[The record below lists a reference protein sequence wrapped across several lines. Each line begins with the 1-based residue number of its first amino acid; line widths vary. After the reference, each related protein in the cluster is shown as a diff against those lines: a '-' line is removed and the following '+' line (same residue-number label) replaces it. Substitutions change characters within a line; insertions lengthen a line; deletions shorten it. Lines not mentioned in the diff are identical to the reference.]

1 MNIKEQLLDLKPYQ
15 PGKPIEE
22 VKREYGLEKIVKL
35 ASNENP
41 YGCSDNAKEAVKNSL
56 DSFAIYPDGYATEL
70 REKLAKHLDV
80 EGTQLLFGNGSDDV
94 IHIIAAALLA
104 PGKNTV
110 MAHPSFSQYK
120 HNAIIEG
127 AEVREVELIDGHHD
141 LDGML
146 AQIDENTEIVWVC
159 SPNNPTGVYVNS
171 EKLHAFLKQVPSHV
185 LVIMDEAYYE
195 FAVDEQDYPD
205 TVSLLNDYPNL
216 LILRTFSKAY
226 GLGGLRVG
234 YAIGNRDFINKIEP
248 VRQPFNSN
256 RVGQLAAAA
265 ALDDQDFITAYVEK
279 NKKGLQQ
286 FYTFCKE
293 NNLAY
298 YPSFGNFILINF
310 EQPGDDVFHYLLE
323 RGFIVRSGNALGF
336 PTSVRITVGTEEQ
349 NSELIALLTEMLKN
363 QKN

>member
-15 PGKPIEE
+15 PGKPAED
-22 VKREYGLEKIVKL
+22 VKREFGLEKIVKL

-41 YGCSDNAKEAVKNSL
+41 YGSSEKAKEAVRNSL

-70 REKLAKHLDV
+70 REKLAKHLGVD
-80 EGTQLLFGNGSDDV
+80 GSQLLFGNGSDDV
-94 IHIIAAALLA
+94 IHILTTALLA

-110 MAHPSFSQYK
+110 MATPSFSQYK

-127 AEVREVELIDGHHD
+127 AEVREVDLIDGHHD

-146 AQIDENTEIVWVC
+146 QKIDENTEIVWVC
-159 SPNNPTGVYVNS
+159 SPNNPTGLYVSS
-171 EKLHAFLKQVPSHV
+171 EKLHTFLKQVPSHV
-185 LVIMDEAYYE
+185 LIVMDEAYYE
-195 FAVDEQDYPD
+195 FAANEEDYPN
-205 TVSLLNDYPNL
+205 TVSLLSDYPNL
-216 LILRTFSKAY
+216 IILRTFSKAY

-234 YAIGNRDFINKIEP
+234 YAIGNSDFISKIEP

-256 RVGQLAAAA
+256 RVGQIAAAA
-265 ALDDQDFITAYVEK
+265 ALDDQEFIATYVEK
-279 NKKGLQQ
+279 NKRGLQQ
-286 FYTFCKE
+286 FYTFCEE
-293 NNLAY
+293 NNLSY

-323 RGFIVRSGNALGF
+323 RGFIVRSGNPLGF

-349 NSELIALLTEMLKN
+349 NKELISILTEMLTN

>member
-1 MNIKEQLLDLKPYQ
+1 MNVKEQLLDLKPYQ
-15 PGKPIEE
+15 PGKPIEA
-22 VKREYGLEKIVKL
+22 VKREFGLEKIVKL

-41 YGCSDNAKEAVKNSL
+41 YGCSEKAKEAVKNSL

-70 REKLAKHLDV
+70 REKLAQHLGVD
-80 EGTQLLFGNGSDDV
+80 GKQLLFGNGSDDV
-94 IHIIAAALLA
+94 IHIITTALLA

-110 MAHPSFSQYK
+110 MANPSFSQYK

-146 AQIDENTEIVWVC
+146 GQIDGNTEIVWVC
-159 SPNNPTGVYVNS
+159 SPNNPTGVYVSS

-185 LVIMDEAYYE
+185 LIIMDEAYYE
-195 FAVDEQDYPD
+195 FAAGEQDYPN
-205 TVSLLNDYPNL
+205 TVGLLNDYPNL

-234 YAIGNRDFINKIEP
+234 YAIGNHDFINKIEP

-256 RVGQLAAAA
+256 RVGQIAASA
-265 ALDDQDFITAYVEK
+265 ALDDQEFIAAYVEK

-286 FYTFCKE
+286 FFTFCEE
-293 NNLAY
+293 NHLSY

-323 RGFIVRSGNALGF
+323 RGFIVRSGNPLGY

>member
-1 MNIKEQLLDLKPYQ
+1 MNIKEQLLNLKPYQ

-22 VKREYGLEKIVKL
+22 VKREYGLDKIVKL

-41 YGCSDNAKEAVKNSL
+41 YGCSEKAKEAVKNNI

-70 REKLAKHLDV
+70 REKLAKHLGVD
-80 EGTQLLFGNGSDDV
+80 GTQLLFGNGSDDV
-94 IHIIAAALLA
+94 IHIITTALLA

-110 MAHPSFSQYK
+110 MANPTFSQYK
-120 HNAIIEG
+120 HNAVIEG
-127 AEVREVELIDGHHD
+127 AEVREVELIEGNHD

-146 AQIDENTEIVWVC
+146 QQIDENTEIIWVC

-171 EKLHAFLKQVPSHV
+171 DKLHRFLKQVPEHV
-185 LVIMDEAYYE
+185 LIIMDEAYYE
-195 FAVDEQDYPD
+195 FAAKEQDYPN

-234 YAIGNRDFINKIEP
+234 YAIGNSDFINKIEP

-256 RVGQLAAAA
+256 RVGQIAASA
-265 ALDDQDFITAYVEK
+265 ALDDQDFIKAYVEK
-279 NKKGLQQ
+279 NKQGLQQ
-286 FYTFCKE
+286 FYKFCEEHK
-293 NNLAY
+293 LSY

-310 EQPGDDVFHYLLE
+310 EQSGDEVFHYLLE
-323 RGFIVRSGNALGF
+323 RGFIVRSGNPLGF
-336 PTSVRITVGTEEQ
+336 PNSVRITVGTEEQ
-349 NSELIALLTEMLKN
+349 NRELIALLTEMLEN

>member
-41 YGCSDNAKEAVKNSL
+41 YGCSEKVKEAVKNSL

-70 REKLAKHLDV
+70 REKLAKHLGVD
-80 EGTQLLFGNGSDDV
+80 GSQLLFGNGSDDV
-94 IHIIAAALLA
+94 IHIITAALLA
-104 PGKNTV
+104 PDKNTV
-110 MAHPSFSQYK
+110 MANPSFSQYK

-146 AQIDENTEIVWVC
+146 KQIDENTEIVWVC
-159 SPNNPTGVYVNS
+159 SPNNPSGVYVNS
-171 EKLHAFLKQVPSHV
+171 EKLHHFLKEVPKHV
-185 LVIMDEAYYE
+185 LIVMDEAYYE
-195 FAVDEQDYPD
+195 FAANEKDYPN
-205 TVSLLNDYPNL
+205 TVALLNDYPNL
-216 LILRTFSKAY
+216 LVLRTFSKAY

-234 YAIGNRDFINKIEP
+234 YAIGNSDFINKIEP

-256 RVGQLAAAA
+256 RVGQIAAAA
-265 ALDDQDFITAYVEK
+265 AIDDQDFIASYVEK
-279 NKKGLQQ
+279 NKQGLQQ
-286 FYTFCKE
+286 YYSFCEE
-293 NNLAY
+293 NQLSY
-298 YPSFGNFILINF
+298 YPSFGNFILIDF
-310 EQPGDDVFHYLLE
+310 KQPGDDVFHYLLE

-336 PTSVRITVGTEEQ
+336 PTSLRITVGREEQ
-349 NSELIALLTEMLKN
+349 NSELIAILSEMLAN
-363 QKN
+363 QQK